1 MKKGKILIGTSGWS
15 YKGWK
20 NIFYPSELPPTDYLS
35 FYAKY
40 FKTTEINTSFY
51 HLPQEKTIINWAAKV
66 PENFKFCPKI
76 SRYLTHMKKLKDPDE
91 PLQRFFNVFEP
102 LQHLCGPVLVQLP
115 PSLAFDYARTQY
127 FFELLKNHYSNYDF
141 ALEIRH
147 PSWLAI
153 ESLDLLSDYNIAFV
167 ISQSG
172 VNFPYAEL
180 VTSKNIYIRF
190 HGPEALYASSYTDE
204 MLFDFA
210 ERCINWSAKGH
221 SIWAFFNND
230 INGHAL
236 NNAQTLIK
244 MVTGKLDI

>member
-1 MKKGKILIGTSGWS
+1 MCS
-15 YKGWK
+15 
-20 NIFYPSELPPTDYLS
+20 
-35 FYAKY
+35 
-40 FKTTEINTSFY
+40 
-51 HLPQEKTIINWAAKV
+51 
-66 PENFKFCPKI
+66 
-76 SRYLTHMKKLKDPDE
+76 SR
-91 PLQRFFNVFEP
+91 FSS
-102 LQHLCGPVLVQLP
+102 LCGPVLVQLP

-147 PSWLAI
+147 PSWLSI
-153 ESLDLLSDYNIAFV
+153 ESLDLLSSYNIAFV

-172 VNFPYAEL
+172 VNFPYAEFI
-180 VTSKNIYIRF
+180 TSKNIYIRF
-190 HGPEALYASSYTDE
+190 HGPAALYASSYTDE

-210 ERCINWSAKGH
+210 ERCINWSDKGH

-236 NNAQTLIK
+236 NNAKTLIK